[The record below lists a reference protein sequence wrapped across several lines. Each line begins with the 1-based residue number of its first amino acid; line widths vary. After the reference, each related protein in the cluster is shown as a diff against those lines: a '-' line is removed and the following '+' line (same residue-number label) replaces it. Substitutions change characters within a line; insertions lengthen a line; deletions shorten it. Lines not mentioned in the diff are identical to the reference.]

1 MTKEKVPDE
10 EERARQFKLSLPDL
24 EREKSIEDIF
34 ERYEAQAYS
43 CYAGIEKPG
52 EHNQPHSNKL
62 LRVIPPDKL
71 WPDKSDALIPPLGEA
86 AHDQLRAFILGEYYP
101 CIGARAAFT
110 EGSYRLGFYKH
121 LAHISSVAAMGRDLK
136 RFVGEYA
143 QIGGYTTFVAIFK
156 YPQITTE
163 EQFEKLLW
171 THLQMMHDHD
181 VEKWDSHYSPNP
193 NDANFAFSF
202 HGEAFFVVGMHPGA
216 SRFSRR
222 FGYTALVFNPES
234 QIRHLQE
241 HGMLKRFA
249 GVVRERDTLFQGSPN
264 PSLPVDGGTT
274 GGEARVYSGKAHP
287 VGSEFRCPFHPRTP
301 ADK

>member
-1 MTKEKVPDE
+1 MNKVKVPDE

-43 CYAGIEKPG
+43 CYAGIEQPG
-52 EHNQPHSNKL
+52 GHNQPHGNKL

-181 VEKWDSHYSPNP
+181 VEKWDPHYSSNP
-193 NDANFAFSF
+193 DDANFAFSF

-274 GGEARVYSGKAHP
+274 GGEARVYSGKSHP
-287 VGSEFRCPFHPRTP
+287 TGSEFRCPFHPRTQ